1 MKQELEHVLQAAQTL
16 PAAALPELLGD
27 LEQIRVTA
35 LARLTAPAPATS
47 SPDTLLN
54 VREAAERLGMSKGY
68 LYRHHSMFPFARREG
83 RALRFSSRGIETYLA
98 GGAKRVSKR
107 GNF

>member
-1 MKQELEHVLQAAQTL
+1 MKPELEIILQSAQTL

-35 LARLTAPAPATS
+35 LARLTAPAPAAS

-54 VREAAERLGMSKGY
+54 VAEAAARLGMSKAY
-68 LYRHHSMFPFARREG
+68 LYRHHSTFPFARREG
-83 RALRFSSRGIETYLA
+83 RALRFSSRGIAEHLA
-98 GGAKRVSKR
+98 GRRVSR
-107 GNF
+107 RILP